1 MFRFLSVRLEKWF
14 SHQVMSIAGCVII
27 VLGVIISAFP
37 FLPNLYIGLGVFL
50 GTGGCLC
57 AISGVLE
64 INKRFTGSS
73 RGLAHGFSLAGNT
86 VGGLVLPALIAVMMD
101 RYGYTGALLLLS
113 AVILNIIPASLLYT
127 NTKLRP
133 VISDGQPSSSESGK
147 EVFRNSRLWFCIFS
161 MASTTVGYT
170 NFGLYLPLH
179 LHSTYKFPHRLTRLN
194 CPAAL
199 NEDPQ
204 SQTKAT
210 ESAKHFDFSMPY
222 APKVTPSKETSNFY

>member
-113 AVILNIIPASLLYT
+113 AVILNIIFWIIIIITIIIILIAITIIITILT
-127 NTKLRP
+127 IT
-133 VISDGQPSSSESGK
+133 ITSGK
-147 EVFRNSRLWFCIFS
+147 NSSWLWRRRRGGSRCWKPRR
-161 MASTTVGYT
+161 
-170 NFGLYLPLH
+170 GLIKVVRMMMMVVTITSFMGVLL
-179 LHSTYKFPHRLTRLN
+179 KF
-194 CPAAL
+194 
-199 NEDPQ
+199 
-204 SQTKAT
+204 
-210 ESAKHFDFSMPY
+210 
-222 APKVTPSKETSNFY
+222 